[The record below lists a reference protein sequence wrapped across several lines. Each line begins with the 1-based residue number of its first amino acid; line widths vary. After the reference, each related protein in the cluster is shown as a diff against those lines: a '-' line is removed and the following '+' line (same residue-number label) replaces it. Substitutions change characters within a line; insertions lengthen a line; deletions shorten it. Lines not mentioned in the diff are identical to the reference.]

1 MVDQIKQYTFE
12 EWQAKATQDLKGKSL
27 ANLKLQ
33 SEPQVEIEPL
43 FHQGNQKNDHAHISR
58 NLRNHASINAVVI
71 DAGSSQLDDLKKAKE
86 QAQEALMAGANALH
100 LQNLR
105 LNTLEEI
112 ELFFSEIWL
121 DAIPVSLVLVEQP
134 LKQAALIFD
143 YLDQKY
149 ADKRDLIDLRLGFDP
164 YVLTLSKGTILEP
177 DLADLIKSWADLIH
191 SYQVKYPKLKAFT
204 LNQGIYYGA
213 GCDEAEDLAFT
224 ISSAVALIRRLE
236 QTQKWTHLS
245 QIFDLMTFHLTSD
258 SRFFHAIA
266 KVRAFKQLWARICEI
281 CKVDLQVPHI
291 TFSLNPRWMTRFD
304 PAVNMLRNTA
314 STFAGIVAGADLVY
328 ALPFDPNQVDGELGQ
343 RLAKNTPILLKMESH
358 LDAVQDATAGS
369 YFIESLT
376 EQLALKA
383 WTLFQEIESQGGFEK
398 QIFNNQ
404 IQQQIKQKESQKA
417 KKVAQRKTPIT
428 GVSEYPNLKEKPIT
442 QSSANAHQKSDLG
455 SEEKS
460 NLNAN
465 QSSHLNPLIETLSI
479 HPIAEAFETL
489 RDQSKAY
496 AQKFGYYPKVCLLS
510 FGKLSQHL
518 ARTSFIKN
526 LVEAG
531 GFEAIQSNQT
541 TEDLTVATAI
551 EQMKASQANIV
562 ILCGSD
568 ADVDPLSIEL
578 LNHDDLQALP
588 NLQIW
593 RAGAIRDE
601 AVKQQYQNCKYP
613 LKGTI
618 ALGQDMIEIL
628 GTLWQHL
635 QGWDK

>member
-43 FHQGNQKNDHAHISR
+43 FYQGNQKNDHTHISR
-58 NLRNHASINAVVI
+58 NLRNHTPINAVVI
-71 DAGSSQLDDLKKAKE
+71 DGASSKPDDLKKAKE

-105 LNTLEEI
+105 FDALEEI

-121 DAIPVSLVLVEQP
+121 DAIPVSLVLVDQP
-134 LKQAALIFD
+134 VKQATLIFD

-164 YVLTLSKGTILEP
+164 YVLTLNKGTILAQ
-177 DLADLIKSWADLIH
+177 DLADLINTWADLIH

-204 LNQGIYYGA
+204 LNQGLYYGA

-224 ISSAVALIRRLE
+224 ISSAVALMRRLE
-236 QTQKWTHLS
+236 QSQKWENLS

-281 CKVDLQVPHI
+281 CKVESQVPHI

-304 PAVNMLRNTA
+304 PAVNILRNTA
-314 STFAGIVAGADLVY
+314 STFAGIVAGVDLVY
-328 ALPFDPNQVDGELGQ
+328 ALPFDPSQADGELGQ

-376 EQLALKA
+376 EQFALKA
-383 WTLFQEIESQGGFEK
+383 WSLFQEIEAKGGFETE
-398 QIFNNQ
+398 IFNNQ
-404 IQQQIKQKESQKA
+404 IQQQIKQKEKQKA

-428 GVSEYPNLKEKPIT
+428 GVSEYPNLKEKPIA
-442 QSSANAHQKSDLG
+442 QSS
-455 SEEKS
+455 
-460 NLNAN
+460 NAN
-465 QSSHLNPLIETLSI
+465 QITNLNPHQFSRSHLNLPIETLSI
-479 HPIAEAFETL
+479 HPIAEAFESL

-496 AQKFGYYPKVCLLS
+496 AQKFGHYPKVCLLS

-531 GFEAIQSNQT
+531 GFEAIQSHQT
-541 TEDLTVATAI
+541 TEDLTVASAI
-551 EQMKASQANIV
+551 EQIKDSQAKIV

-568 ADVDPLSIEL
+568 ADVDPSSIEL
-578 LNHDDLQALP
+578 LNHDDLQALA

-601 AVKQQYQNCKYP
+601 AIKQQYQNCKYP

-628 GTLWQHL
+628 DTLWQHL